1 MNRTL
6 ARLLALMLLPV
17 ALLAAG
23 CFQIENHIVVNEDG
37 SGTQTIRFALPADFL
52 AGMGM
57 GQELPSV
64 EELESEADM
73 QAMRG
78 ALQEG
83 EELRFF
89 SSEEE
94 GIGFEMTLLVGVS
107 DDFAA
112 ALEARGAD
120 LEAAMPSDVLEGDVS
135 LLDMVSGGDFQLAR
149 DGDEWVFEYRVEPLD
164 SAMLGELAGDP
175 QAGMMAEF
183 FDEQMTV
190 QTTLQL
196 PGEVTEHNADEV
208 LEDGTLVWTQTGFG
222 TSATLSARSDVGG
235 GLSTMMMAGLLI
247 GGLVV
252 VLALVGYLLLGRKRV
267 IV

>member
-23 CFQIENHIVVNEDG
+23 CFQIENHMVVNDDG

-57 GQELPSV
+57 GQELPTV

-73 QAMRG
+73 QVMRD

-94 GIGFEMTLLVGVS
+94 GIGFEMTLLVDAS

-112 ALEARGAD
+112 ALEARGAE
-120 LEAAMPSDVLEGDVS
+120 LEAAMPESMLEGEMSPLDVA
-135 LLDMVSGGDFQLAR
+135 SGGDFQLAL
-149 DGDEWVFEYRVEPLD
+149 DGDEWVFEYEMEPID

-183 FDEQMTV
+183 FGEQMTM
-190 QTTLQL
+190 QTTLKL

-208 LEDGTLVWTQTGFG
+208 LEDGTLVWNQTGFG
-222 TSATLSARSDVGG
+222 TSATLSARSDVSS

-252 VLALVGYLLLGRKRV
+252 VLGLAGYLLFGRKRV
-267 IV
+267 SV